1 MAFQARP
8 DGGIAGDDNDMGLLW
23 TSSKDLLDLLKGLSP
38 RPADLV

>member
-23 TSSKDLLDLLKGLSP
+23 TSSKDLLKGLSP